1 MAKQIIW
8 SLQAQEDRKQILS
21 YRNNRNQS
29 TTYSKKL
36 HTLFK
41 DALKLV
47 SQFPQIGRQTDIEN
61 IRIKLV
67 KDYLI
72 VYEED
77 QTSIYILKIWD
88 GRRNPEKFNK
98 LL

>member
-8 SLQAQEDRKQILS
+8 SLQAQDDRKQILS
-21 YRNNRNQS
+21 YWNNRNQS

-36 HTLFK
+36 HQLFK
-41 DALKLV
+41 EALTLV
-47 SQFPQIGRQTDIEN
+47 SQFSQIGRQTDEEN
-61 IRIKLV
+61 VRIKLV

-72 VYEED
+72 VYEDSSEN
-77 QTSIYILKIWD
+77 IYVLKIWD

-98 LL
+98 LK

>member
-21 YRNNRNQS
+21 YWNNRNQS
-29 TTYSKKL
+29 TSYSKKL
-36 HTLFK
+36 HQLFK
-41 DALKLV
+41 EAVKLV
-47 SQFPQIGRQTDIEN
+47 SQFPQIGRRTDENN

-67 KDYLI
+67 KDYLV

-77 QTSIYILKIWD
+77 QNNIYILKIWD

>member
-21 YRNNRNQS
+21 YWNNRNQS

-36 HTLFK
+36 HQLFK

-47 SQFPQIGRQTDIEN
+47 SQFPQIGRQTDIDN
-61 IRIKLV
+61 VRIKLV
-67 KDYLI
+67 KDYLV

-77 QTSIYILKIWD
+77 KTNIYVLKIWD
-88 GRRNPEKFNK
+88 GRRNPEKFNE

>member
-21 YRNNRNQS
+21 YWNNRNQS

-36 HTLFK
+36 HNLFK

-47 SQFPQIGRQTDIEN
+47 SQFPQIGRQTDKEN

-67 KDYLI
+67 KNYLI
-72 VYEED
+72 VYEE
-77 QTSIYILKIWD
+77 SFEHIYVLKIWD